1 MKIRKLASAVL
12 AAVMSAG
19 MCMVNV
25 CAIGDGE
32 ATYCFDT
39 NAKIVD
45 FTAFGSAENVGMK
58 LTHTVYETQNG
69 NGSVIL
75 SVNNSETPEQQ
86 YGGMYVEA
94 SQFGLDTFKN
104 CRIEMSVK
112 LCEGA
117 EGYADELAV
126 FSDGLVWL
134 TQPAAGLSTD
144 TWTTVTLVLPDG
156 AANTKVGFTIP
167 TYKAYSGDVAY
178 IDDFAI
184 TDSNGNLISNVG
196 DYEVKKLSIDD
207 AASTGQ
213 NIGLTIVLVVL
224 ILAIVGGIGLIVSA
238 AIRRF
243 S

>member
-12 AAVMSAG
+12 AAVISAG
-19 MCMVNV
+19 MCMANV
-25 CAIGDGE
+25 YAIGDGE

-39 NAKIVD
+39 TAKMSD

-58 LTHTVYETQNG
+58 LTHTVYESDNG

-75 SVNNSETPEQQ
+75 SVNNAETPEQT
-86 YGGMYVEA
+86 YGGMYIEA
-94 SQFGLDTFKN
+94 SQLGLDTFKN
-104 CRIEMSVK
+104 CKVEMSVK

-117 EGYADELAV
+117 EGYTDQLAL
-126 FSDGLVWL
+126 FSDGLVWM
-134 TQPAAGLSTD
+134 TQPVVGIDED

-167 TYKAYSGDVAY
+167 TYKAYSGDVVY
-178 IDDFAI
+178 IDDFAV
-184 TDSNGNLISNVG
+184 TDSNGNVIANMG
-196 DYEVKKLSIDD
+196 DYEVKKLSVED